1 MAISSRLHQKLSW
14 LVQRV
19 MLGGV
24 PLGDVVAV
32 VMMGLYWKRNE
43 C

>member
-1 MAISSRLHQKLSW
+1 MLSW

-24 PLGDVVAV
+24 PLAGVVAV
-32 VMMGLYWKRNE
+32 AMIGLYWKRNK